1 MVANAISCN
10 NDDKV
15 NYAKILCKVAQLR
28 KSSYAEL
35 LICVDADLRS
45 CVTMY
50 AMPKITQSLDNG

>member
-35 LICVDADLRS
+35 LICVDA
-45 CVTMY
+45 
-50 AMPKITQSLDNG
+50 